1 MDLTAK
7 RPSMLDFRRI
17 RIRSVCGVTK
27 VLGAA
32 EAAIMSFWQDLS
44 SLSSEPDSCLDRYS
58 KLATIALSILLVL
71 LVCDPSS
78 SDLVDLPKLPQVL

>member
-27 VLGAA
+27 VPGAA

-44 SLSSEPDSCLDRYS
+44 SLSSEPDS
-58 KLATIALSILLVL
+58 
-71 LVCDPSS
+71 
-78 SDLVDLPKLPQVL
+78 LP